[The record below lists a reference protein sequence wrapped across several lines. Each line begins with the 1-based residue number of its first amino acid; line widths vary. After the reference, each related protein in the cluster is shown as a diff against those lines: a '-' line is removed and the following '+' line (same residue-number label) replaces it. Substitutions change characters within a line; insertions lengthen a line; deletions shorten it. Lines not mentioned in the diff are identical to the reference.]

1 MGGWKGGG
9 GRGRAAKAK
18 IRRSSSCNSKQKSVE
33 ENNLYI
39 GEAEVITRCITRT
52 STKHAG
58 RPADSD
64 PSFFGFGWEGSLLCL
79 EQWVVFF
86 FCSSVKGVIVG
97 MASSWH
103 IMNGIASLANS
114 RGVLSDVGGL
124 AWSEWACSRLQER
137 GRNFVGTYSSMRD
150 NVYIYICMYIYIYIY
165 IILYIYIYVQVF
177 GNVLTCIDMLISI
190 PMLQMWLFLSLRAFP

>member
-1 MGGWKGGG
+1 MKL
-9 GRGRAAKAK
+9 KL
-18 IRRSSSCNSKQKSVE
+18 SQDVSQE
-33 ENNLYI
+33 HPQ
-39 GEAEVITRCITRT
+39 
-52 STKHAG
+52 STPAG
-58 RPADSD
+58 RRIQIRH
-64 PSFFGFGWEGSLLCL
+64 FFGFGWEDSLLCL

-150 NVYIYICMYIYIYIY
+150 NVYIYIYACIYI
-165 IILYIYIYVQVF
+165 
-177 GNVLTCIDMLISI
+177 
-190 PMLQMWLFLSLRAFP
+190 